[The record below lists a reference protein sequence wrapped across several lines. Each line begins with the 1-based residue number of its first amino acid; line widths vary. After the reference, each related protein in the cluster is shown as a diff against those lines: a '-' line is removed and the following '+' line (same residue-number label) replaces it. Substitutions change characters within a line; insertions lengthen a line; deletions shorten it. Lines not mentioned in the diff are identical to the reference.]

1 MTGIFQ
7 VSDSGSSPD
16 IGIREPTV
24 PRKRSFQLR
33 QAQPHPS
40 LVGGSMSTARGAIK
54 VCVAQR
60 LEHSAVNRKVA
71 GSIPVANVLE
81 QLLELREPTVSLENL
96 VFNCASGARTL
107 PSRKEGFKG
116 NLGSPSLG

>member
-1 MTGIFQ
+1 MVRTWDFH
-7 VSDSGSSPD
+7 SRNTGSSPVT
-16 IGIREPTV
+16 GIRREV
-24 PRKRSFQLR
+24 
-33 QAQPHPS
+33 A
-40 LVGGSMSTARGAIK
+40 ARGAIK

-71 GSIPVANVLE
+71 GSIPVANGLE